1 MQAAVHGDAGW
12 MRGCR
17 MDVCLPPA
25 CVPVAEQ
32 GLQVLVPTMV
42 GTSIEQKHP
51 KTQLGSGF
59 LLS

>member
-1 MQAAVHGDAGW
+1 